1 MKIVFNIKFVAE
13 TSKIKKKSENIKPD
27 VKAIWSHESSIFF
40 YASGSYETNF
50 KTKTATLQSL

>member
-27 VKAIWSHESSIFF
+27 VKAI
-40 YASGSYETNF
+40 
-50 KTKTATLQSL
+50 